1 MYDLRRIRYVTE
13 HYRDLQGLALVP
25 ISLLLLG
32 WAAYDAEWIR
42 LPGLLANRWVLVPG
56 MVVIVMVL
64 GWVIGTLYDRAF
76 GWISLDPQRKSESRT
91 PGFWSTFLYFMAIV
105 FLTQARPETSF
116 VGLLIAASISGWWWI
131 RKDAKHW
138 LALIVIIAVMSL
150 VPLLDGLL
158 GPVYPSATV
167 RDITIKVVAAIGL
180 LVVATMDHL
189 TLVRTLGPIRHEE
202 ESRA

>member
-32 WAAYDAEWIR
+32 WAAYDAGLVQ
-42 LPGLLANRWVLVPG
+42 LPGLLGNPWVLG
-56 MVVIVMVL
+56 LTSIVMVVAL
-64 GWVIGTLYDRAF
+64 IEVIQKLYDRAF
-76 GWISLDPQRKSESRT
+76 GWISPDPQRQSDPSKRA
-91 PGFWSTFLYFMAIV
+91 FWPAWLALMASYFLEQV
-105 FLTQARPETSF
+105 RPETSSYG
-116 VGLLIAASISGWWWI
+116 VLIAICIASGWWFQ
-131 RKDAKHW
+131 KEAKHW
-138 LALIVIIAVMSL
+138 LVLALIVGVMSL
-150 VPLLDGLL
+150 APLLDGLI